1 MILSYK
7 FLAIYL
13 LTFFVR
19 EINICLSKHGKSK
32 QKLDLSD
39 KVRGDNKMSL
49 FYTFAQR
56 SIILKV
62 YIG

>member
-19 EINICLSKHGKSK
+19 EINICLSQHGKSK
-32 QKLDLSD
+32 RKLDLSD

-49 FYTFAQR
+49 FQTFAQR